1 MTIIS
6 VFKGTKLKGYYFHY
20 VKCLWAKA
28 KRIGLTNKTIL
39 QKTKMII
46 FILKLLTLIKY
57 EKHIEIINSIKTFIN
72 KFDSFNNLFNL
83 FISYFEKVWVKTDF
97 IKFFL

>member
-6 VFKGTKLKGYYFHY
+6 VFKGAKLKGCYFHY

-28 KRIGLTNKTIL
+28 KRIGLTIL

-46 FILKLLTLIKY
+46 FILKLLTLIKSQ
-57 EKHIEIINSIKTFIN
+57 KHIEIINSIKAFIN
-72 KFDSFNNLFNL
+72 KFDSYNNLFNQ
-83 FISYFEKVWVKTDF
+83 FISYFEKIWLKTDF